1 MVPGRG
7 APSIPMAMTYVA
19 AVTFVVGLAL
29 FVIPPFGQMP
39 LSYQVALTGIAL
51 ALWSFSDGFLGRFSI
66 ALALIEA
73 VLLLRLS
80 VGWTRLLVDVFGPDA
95 IE

>member
-1 MVPGRG
+1 
-7 APSIPMAMTYVA
+7 MAMTYVA

-29 FVIPPFGQMP
+29 FVIPPFGQIP

-51 ALWSFSDGFLGRFSI
+51 AFWSFSDGFFGRFSI

-73 VLLLRLS
+73 MLLLRLS

-95 IE
+95 TE

>member
-1 MVPGRG
+1 
-7 APSIPMAMTYVA
+7 MAVTYVV

-39 LSYQVALTGIAL
+39 LAYQLALTGAAL
-51 ALWSFSDGFLGRFSI
+51 ALWSFSDGFLRTIRI

-73 VLLLRLS
+73 MLLLSLAVS
-80 VGWTRLLVDVFGPDA
+80 WTPLLVDVFGPDA